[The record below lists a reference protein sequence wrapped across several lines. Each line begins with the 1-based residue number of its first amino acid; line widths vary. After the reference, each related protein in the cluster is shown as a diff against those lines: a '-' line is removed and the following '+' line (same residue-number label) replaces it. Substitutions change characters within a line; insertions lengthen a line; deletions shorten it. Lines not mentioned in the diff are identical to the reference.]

1 MEGFFKREWKAF
13 LNDMQELG
21 EFFAQPVFEKKPSE
35 FCEPKQD
42 GFFKREWKAFL
53 GDMQSLG
60 EMVLAAFED
69 DPVLKLCAPK
79 EEKVFEAEGVEKVG
93 FFKNEWNLFKQ
104 DLAQADAELSQLFG
118 FQKKNLI
125 EEEVPQATFEEP
137 TYVKDEID
145 IKLETYLEEPVDE
158 LMENSCGDKTQ
169 HEVLREYAAFFKPYS
184 EQPEMCQVAFK
195 KYYDRHALKM
205 AVNEFPVEQARIIQ
219 NNVDVFIK
227 GQEIFGEG
235 GQFIDS
241 RVDGIFTKVGMTEI
255 NKMVGILSDTVNDG
269 KNLQGERMLAEVISY
284 MVDNGIKVEKNGTLL
299 QPVKKSLE
307 AKLDAVHDCL
317 REHEDWNDD
326 YQTLLSQERKYLYA
340 LNRIEQYETEQ
351 RIAEFE
357 SKLSELDVIV

>member
-21 EFFAQPVFEKKPSE
+21 EVFVRPESDKSN
-35 FCEPKQD
+35 FEPKQD

-53 GDMQSLG
+53 DDMRGLG
-60 EMVLAAFED
+60 EMVIAAFED
-69 DPVLKLCAPK
+69 DPILKLCAPK
-79 EEKVFEAEGVEKVG
+79 EEKVLDVDNAEKVG
-93 FFKNEWNLFKQ
+93 FFRNEWNLFKQ
-104 DLAQADAELSQLFG
+104 DIAQADAELSQMFG
-118 FQKKNLI
+118 FQKKNLAY
-125 EEEVPQATFEEP
+125 EGPVPQATFEEP
-137 TYVKDEID
+137 AYVKDEID

-169 HEVLREYAAFFKPYS
+169 HDVLREYATFFKPYS

-241 RVDGIFTKVGMTEI
+241 RVDGIFDKVGISEV
-255 NKMVGILSDTVNDG
+255 NKMVGILSDTVTEG
-269 KNLQGERMLAEVISY
+269 KNLQGERILAEVMSY

-299 QPVKKSLE
+299 APVKKALE
-307 AKLDAVHDCL
+307 AKLDSVHDAL
-317 REHEDWNDD
+317 REHEDWNED

-357 SKLSELDVIV
+357 SKLSELDVVV